1 MRTDSPRPFCSPQ
14 DQIQWGILF
23 LTRRLRNL
31 DHYERERCL
40 QDVWEWARQR
50 ADLLSLQMIRDYREC
65 CKKSGPTY
73 LRHRSWFWGNRDN
86 LKFWAEWERRFPRS
100 ETERTENLRAKL
112 KEAMEFASS

>member
-112 KEAMEFASS
+112 KEAMEEIVH